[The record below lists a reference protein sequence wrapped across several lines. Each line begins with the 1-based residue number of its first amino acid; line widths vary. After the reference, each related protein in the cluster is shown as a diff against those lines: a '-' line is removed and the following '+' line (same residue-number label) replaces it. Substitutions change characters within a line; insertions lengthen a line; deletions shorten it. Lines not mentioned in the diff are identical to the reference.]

1 MIRERRTLAGTE
13 RWMTS
18 YRQPDLSRMVA
29 IRSSVGS
36 VRRAVERFE
45 SRQSCVLDTS
55 VDLKSID
62 TVQISE
68 SVMEAEMNCSL
79 PSPTDTPYRTPSS
92 PRSQQTS
99 RTYEDLSPATT
110 PPPLP
115 SRVRITSRIGRRRSG
130 SMDAAFDEEL
140 PLSDPRR
147 FTPTLHASLV
157 SEILSLRRDVEDKT
171 NDIEK
176 LEQSLHDTQSQ
187 NEQLNLNLVVANR
200 DTRQVKR
207 QMQILEAGTLSAI
220 SELGKERDDALNDL
234 SEIKKSFDQSQ
245 KTAKIR
251 EDTID
256 HVQQQW
262 QSDKEA
268 WLTEKRLLETRIHIV
283 EGRLK
288 VILSEVAQAHRL
300 SEESYQSPR
309 RSQSRQ
315 SILGSPAKRPISFAA
330 RRQSAN
336 STFSDQ
342 VGGRTSVISST
353 NGEHVNLADE
363 LALEGIDEDYG
374 SRPDDGRLSP
384 DALPEEY
391 TRSSSRISFKARKVL
406 GLPVD
411 PSELELPERYTP
423 EALLNF
429 PEVDPIMEKPQLH
442 YVDSSVQ
449 YSPPPS
455 PVVERL
461 LETPVL
467 RTRDSI
473 DTARAN
479 NVLSIISDGSANY
492 SIDTSDNAWEE
503 NLRSRPVMVSSGCQT
518 IEEIPPFTSRIE
530 TQLDTIAEAIE
541 TREIAIQTDLP
552 PVSALIPL
560 QVNRHGS
567 DTLQPFG
574 RTDTAEPQIPTIAI
588 IPPTSRP
595 ATPEDLTVKL
605 PPRTKNAGCQVEI
618 QVLCDYNST
627 GMQTEDIRIDQR
639 SMISQPT
646 VPPSS
651 LFDSPALP
659 IFNKSNIPLF
669 ARRNAQNPPSSSNRR
684 SAVVLPPINDD
695 GPLSGGSKP
704 DIARPVRS
712 SSMFAGFNEMEELDD
727 FDDDVFHDEFF
738 NRPTARFILSRGKL
752 QTSDH
757 TLDEK
762 ETNAV
767 RAGRKFAL
775 DNIRRSEDGIRPDLK
790 EFASDM
796 EPLPKLP
803 EQQSSKQVK
812 RVASKKSTNMRRAA
826 LISSG
831 TAVHQS
837 KQSESSL
844 GSADSSR
851 PPPVPIPVRYSSARV
866 GKSTSDG
873 GRSSRGSSHASPTK
887 NARRAARPSLRKA
900 KSGPAMSPAASTT
913 RKARSR
919 SPSLETRLSIV
930 PDMPNFAM
938 PQERKVL
945 KPAISIASMQYEASA
960 PRTSIAQGPKR
971 LTSHI
976 KTNSDAFEFQQT
988 SVVDAI
994 AQTMVGEWMFK
1005 YVRRRKSFGKPEK
1018 DWDPTKGVDDL
1029 ASNSSSGAR
1038 HKRWVWLAP
1047 YEKSVMWSSKQPTD
1061 GASLLGKSGR
1071 KLTIKSV
1078 LDVRDDNPMPK
1089 GSAPEPHFNRSILI
1103 LTPQRALKFT
1113 ATTQERHYIWLTAL
1127 SFLSHSPISMNDL
1140 APAPP
1145 MPPDVLSA
1153 VDMSPVASLGGSL
1166 RRRPI
1171 RDSIRI
1177 AKGSTRQPNFRSF
1190 TADGILTTTA
1200 GYERP
1205 DSREQYDPIN
1215 DAAMPPV
1222 VKRYHNR
1229 NRSNTTPKPSTS
1241 AFRAFLTRDSSRP
1254 PTAAPSAPVALEKS
1268 STFQGPMTPN
1278 LDIPSIASSRRGS
1291 EARFG
1296 EQPLIPNLN
1305 PDADFFDASSYP
1317 SPSASMTT
1325 RIDTFMAE
1333 QPSSDRGLQGR
1344 GLRTLRLGR
1353 PSMRNLRDPPTS
1365 SWVHSNDN
1373 VRSRMS
1379 PVESTIT
1386 TPTDLRFNESTPRAR
1401 NEAGEGYF
1409 RRF

>member
-1 MIRERRTLAGTE
+1 
-13 RWMTS
+13 
-18 YRQPDLSRMVA
+18 
-29 IRSSVGS
+29 
-36 VRRAVERFE
+36 
-45 SRQSCVLDTS
+45 
-55 VDLKSID
+55 
-62 TVQISE
+62 
-68 SVMEAEMNCSL
+68 
-79 PSPTDTPYRTPSS
+79 
-92 PRSQQTS
+92 
-99 RTYEDLSPATT
+99 
-110 PPPLP
+110 
-115 SRVRITSRIGRRRSG
+115 
-130 SMDAAFDEEL
+130 MDAAFDEDL

-147 FTPTLHASLV
+147 FTPTLHASLI

-176 LEQSLHDTQSQ
+176 LEQSLHDARSQ
-187 NEQLNLNLVVANR
+187 NEQLNANLVVAHR

-207 QMQILEAGTLSAI
+207 QMQILEGGTLSAI
-220 SELGKERDDALNDL
+220 SELGKERDNALNDL
-234 SEIKKSFDQSQ
+234 SEIKKSFEQSQ
-245 KTAKIR
+245 KTARIR

-268 WLTEKRLLETRIHIV
+268 WLTEKRLLETRVHIV

-288 VILSEVAQAHRL
+288 VVLSEVAQAHRL
-300 SEESYQSPR
+300 SDEPYQSPR

-315 SILGSPAKRPISFAA
+315 SILGSPAKRPLSFVA

-336 STFSDQ
+336 STLSDQ
-342 VGGRTSVISST
+342 VGGRTSVISFT

-363 LALEGIDEDYG
+363 LALDGIDEDYA
-374 SRPDDGRLSP
+374 SQPEDGRISP

-391 TRSSSRISFKARKVL
+391 ARSPSRISVKARKVL

-411 PSELELPERYTP
+411 LRELELPERYTP
-423 EALLNF
+423 EALPSL
-429 PEVDPIMEKPQLH
+429 PEVNPVTERPRLQ

-455 PVVERL
+455 PVVERM
-461 LETPVL
+461 LETPVP
-467 RTRDSI
+467 RNRDSV
-473 DTARAN
+473 DTARASK
-479 NVLSIISDGSANY
+479 VLSVISEASANY

-503 NLRSRPVMVSSGCQT
+503 NLRSQPVMVSSGCQT
-518 IEEIPPFTSRIE
+518 VEEIPAFTPKTE
-530 TQLDTIAEAIE
+530 TQLDTIAETVE
-541 TREIAIQTDLP
+541 TREVAIQTDLP
-552 PVSALIPL
+552 PVSTLMPL
-560 QVNRHGS
+560 QFNRHGS
-567 DTLQPFG
+567 DTLQLSG
-574 RTDTAEPQIPTIAI
+574 RTNTTEQSIPTIAI

-605 PPRTKNAGCQVEI
+605 PPRTKNAGCQVETH
-618 QVLCDYNST
+618 VLCDYSST

-646 VPPSS
+646 GPPPD
-651 LFDSPALP
+651 LPDLPAIP
-659 IFNKSNIPLF
+659 IFNKSKIPLF
-669 ARRNAQNPPSSSNRR
+669 ARRSAQNAPNSSIRR

-695 GPLSGGSKP
+695 GPLSGGGKP

-712 SSMFAGFNEMEELDD
+712 SSMFAGFDELDEVD
-727 FDDDVFHDEFF
+727 AFDEDVFHDDEFF

-752 QTSDH
+752 RTPDN
-757 TLDEK
+757 TLDDI

-767 RAGRKFAL
+767 RAGRQFAL

-790 EFASDM
+790 ELARDM

-803 EQQSSKQVK
+803 KQPFSKQIK
-812 RVASKKSTNMRRAA
+812 RVPSTKSTNMRRAA

-837 KQSESSL
+837 KQSQSSL

-887 NARRAARPSLRKA
+887 NARRVARPSLRKA
-900 KSGPAMSPAASTT
+900 KSGPAMSPAGSTT
-913 RKARSR
+913 RKLRSR

-930 PDMPNFAM
+930 PDMPNFTM

-945 KPAISIASMQYEASA
+945 KPAISISSMKYEASA
-960 PRTSIAQGPKR
+960 PRPSIAQGPKR

-1018 DWDPTKGVDDL
+1018 EWDPTKGVDDL
-1029 ASNSSSGAR
+1029 TSSSSSGAR

-1047 YEKSVMWSSKQPTD
+1047 YEKCVMWSSKQPTD

-1089 GSAPEPHFNRSILI
+1089 GSAPEPAFNRSILI

-1145 MPPDVLSA
+1145 MPPEALGA
-1153 VDMSPVASLGGSL
+1153 LDMSPVASLGGSL

-1171 RDSIRI
+1171 RDSIRV
-1177 AKGSTRQPNFRSF
+1177 AKSSTRQPNFRSF

-1229 NRSNTTPKPSTS
+1229 NRSNTAPKPSTS

-1254 PTAAPSAPVALEKS
+1254 PTATPSAAVAFERPP
-1268 STFQGPMTPN
+1268 TVQGSLTPS
-1278 LDIPSIASSRRGS
+1278 LDIPSIPSTRRGS
-1291 EARFG
+1291 EAKFG
-1296 EQPLIPNLN
+1296 EQQSIPNLD
-1305 PDADFFDASSYP
+1305 PEVDFFDTTSFP
-1317 SPSASMTT
+1317 SPAASITT
-1325 RIDTFMAE
+1325 RIDAFMAE
-1333 QPSSDRGLQGR
+1333 QQSNDRGLQGR

-1353 PSMRNLRDPPTS
+1353 PSMRNLRDPSTA

-1373 VRSRMS
+1373 ARSRMS
-1379 PVESTIT
+1379 PVDSTVT
-1386 TPTDLRFNESTPRAR
+1386 TPTELRFNESTTRAR